1 MKNKKIVRNIS
12 IDRFRGLLIFSMIFF
27 QLLEHFKKLGVFA
40 TISLHAPDSFIKTAD
55 QIANGFKG
63 IFILPNLTLADL
75 IAPAFI
81 FTIGLTIVGSYN
93 RKWKEYGKKEA
104 LLMML
109 ERYLIFI
116 GIGIMMTSINV
127 LIDGELNNGFFDL
140 VDIPIFAL
148 TISVLVLG
156 LLRLIFKKKDF
167 SKVLSKIMKWI
178 VIFLGTCGI
187 VITFIN
193 TLFVILGISEVNF
206 GYWLVLQHIGLAG
219 IVALLVMALS
229 KDNRTSYRLIMGV
242 LILLLFT
249 IFHETTLPTL
259 HNYKNVLNNM
269 NVVDNTADGGFIGGV
284 AYGGLLLIFTAIAD
298 IYNKDKRKFRIISLL
313 LIIPTIIVIL
323 YATSTFKAWDGTNSI
338 FTAGLSKHLSINK
351 GSISPSYLMICLF
364 ASSFAFMIVD
374 LFSNCKLKFD
384 FLSIWGR
391 NPIIMYILEF
401 TIVGGITAALGT
413 NLIDDAPLYIA
424 IPEIVIITSLLTFI
438 AYRLYKK
445 DKIIK
450 I

>member
-127 LIDGELNNGFFDL
+127 LIDGEINNGFFDL

-156 LLRLIFKKKDF
+156 LLRLIFKKKDNE
-167 SKVLSKIMKWI
+167 VDCN
-178 VIFLGTCGI
+178 IFRNMWDCYYI
-187 VITFIN
+187 HKYFICY
-193 TLFVILGISEVNF
+193 F
-206 GYWLVLQHIGLAG
+206 
-219 IVALLVMALS
+219 
-229 KDNRTSYRLIMGV
+229 R
-242 LILLLFT
+242 
-249 IFHETTLPTL
+249 
-259 HNYKNVLNNM
+259 
-269 NVVDNTADGGFIGGV
+269 
-284 AYGGLLLIFTAIAD
+284 
-298 IYNKDKRKFRIISLL
+298 NKRS
-313 LIIPTIIVIL
+313 
-323 YATSTFKAWDGTNSI
+323 
-338 FTAGLSKHLSINK
+338 
-351 GSISPSYLMICLF
+351 
-364 ASSFAFMIVD
+364 
-374 LFSNCKLKFD
+374 
-384 FLSIWGR
+384 
-391 NPIIMYILEF
+391 
-401 TIVGGITAALGT
+401 
-413 NLIDDAPLYIA
+413 
-424 IPEIVIITSLLTFI
+424 
-438 AYRLYKK
+438 
-445 DKIIK
+445 
-450 I
+450 